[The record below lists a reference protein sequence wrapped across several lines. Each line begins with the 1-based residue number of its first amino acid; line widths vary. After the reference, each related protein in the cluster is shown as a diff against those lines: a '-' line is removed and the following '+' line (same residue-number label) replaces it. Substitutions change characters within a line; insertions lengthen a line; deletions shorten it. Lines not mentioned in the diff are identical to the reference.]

1 METIGKIKNKYDDA
15 FTAGERVFAISHS
28 QGSLFMNDVY
38 NLLLPSMMVQ
48 DDTYKYFAGFQIP
61 ARPLY
66 INRHFRILLT

>member
-38 NLLLPSMMVQ
+38 NLLPPFY
-48 DDTYKYFAGFQIP
+48 DGT
-61 ARPLY
+61 R
-66 INRHFRILLT
+66 